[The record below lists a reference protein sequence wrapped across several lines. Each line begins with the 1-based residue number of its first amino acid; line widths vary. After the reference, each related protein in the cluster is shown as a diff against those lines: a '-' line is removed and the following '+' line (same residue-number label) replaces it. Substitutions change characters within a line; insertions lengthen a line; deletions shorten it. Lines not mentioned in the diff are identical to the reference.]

1 MSPNACTTYKTLHDH
16 FGVEGLPLPVSF
28 VKIIGGKETLPQ
40 ALLEHAPDGITLTA
54 CQAERQAVLGDAVC
68 LTRENIGCVAAAL
81 SFGLV
86 AQDEET
92 PLAGP
97 RVYTNIMQGQAKDPK
112 AFAPPSPADF
122 QRGTVY
128 ACHSEKRPDFA
139 LFGPDDSG
147 RFKDIATA
155 KKAIG
160 EMVCIEPADTQAVLF
175 YNPDMG
181 DELGVEPDVVVMAVR
196 PVELTRLVQAWQFM
210 TGERIEASMGGLRVV
225 NSDLIVRPYLT
236 GRINVSSYCLG
247 ARLIAKY
254 GPDRMGIGIP
264 IAQFETL
271 AEGMKRSFTG
281 YPFPDYPGAR
291 QC

>member
-1 MSPNACTTYKTLHDH
+1 MTPKACETYRTLLAH
-16 FGVEGLPLPVSF
+16 FGVEGLQLPTSF
-28 VKIIGGKETLPQ
+28 VKIFREGDDLPHTISD
-40 ALLEHAPDGITLTA
+40 HAPSGITLTA

-68 LTRENIGCVAAAL
+68 LTRENIGCVAAAI

-86 AQDEET
+86 GQEEET
-92 PLAGP
+92 PLEGP
-97 RVYTNIMQGQAKDPK
+97 RVYTTIMKDQALKGNE
-112 AFAPPSPADF
+112 FAPPSPADF

-128 ACHSEKRPDFA
+128 ACHSEERPEFA

-155 KKAIG
+155 RKAIAG
-160 EMVCIEPADTQAVLF
+160 MACIEPADTQAVLF
-175 YNPDMG
+175 YSPD
-181 DELGVEPDVVVMAVR
+181 LGEAVPVEPDVIVLGVR

-254 GPDRMGIGIP
+254 GPDRMGMGIP
-264 IAQFETL
+264 VSQFETL

-281 YPFPDYPGAR
+281 FPFPDYPGAR